1 MTRIGRPKQ
10 TMFQSL
16 LLLPVASKMLEQS
29 SGLPRKRLN
38 NTQKKT
44 LPNGTR
50 WERYYEAVTARV
62 TFYERQEAVIRVI
75 IECTEMK
82 PAQVSG
88 ACNLLTTRSLYS
100 IYELARRR

>member
-16 LLLPVASKMLEQS
+16 LLLPAACKMLEQA

-38 NTQKKT
+38 NTLKKT
-44 LPNGTR
+44 LPNGR
-50 WERYYEAVTARV
+50 KWERYYEAVTARV

-75 IECTEMK
+75 IECTETT
-82 PAQVSG
+82 PAISG
-88 ACNLLTTRSLYS
+88 GVGNPMISRSLYS